1 MQTGQASQRKPST
14 NKNIK
19 KLRTISMV
27 CSLTSSWQQWVSE
40 NETKQASE
48 PSGWAPDSVGGVP
61 DKPKKTWVPKKLPP
75 IKTQSTDVA
84 AHTLSSRGESKTEE
98 VKTEDEPLKHSCIK
112 TKQVVKT
119 VTSGVQE
126 KSAGIGLLAEKI
138 KKESLPSDEEIDR
151 LLKKKSSPTCRR
163 KCSNMVASLTK
174 SWKQV
179 EKEQKPGKEG
189 KEPGEVRTGGVDK
202 EDDGHPEK
210 EMERLNIE
218 DVQLCRTSVSE
229 EAEVKDSDQ
238 DSKTTVRIKRP
249 QVPVYKKEAE
259 DANKINALSKKYS
272 AVGNLKSR
280 WQTWASDHTV
290 NQKLNPFSEYF
301 DYDYSMSLRLQKGQ
315 EGYGRPKEGT
325 KTAERAKRAEQH
337 IHREIDD
344 MCYVI
349 RTMADPDPDG
359 KTRVTFGELFDR
371 YVRISD
377 KVVGILMRARK
388 HGKVAF
394 EGEMLWQ
401 GQDDGVIITLL
412 V

>member
-1 MQTGQASQRKPST
+1 MFGGGKENFLLHVTLKTSKFSQPCNMLILSF
-14 NKNIK
+14 
-19 KLRTISMV
+19 LFSM
-27 CSLTSSWQQWVSE
+27 
-40 NETKQASE
+40 
-48 PSGWAPDSVGGVP
+48 
-61 DKPKKTWVPKKLPP
+61 
-75 IKTQSTDVA
+75 
-84 AHTLSSRGESKTEE
+84 
-98 VKTEDEPLKHSCIK
+98 
-112 TKQVVKT
+112 
-119 VTSGVQE
+119 
-126 KSAGIGLLAEKI
+126 
-138 KKESLPSDEEIDR
+138 PSDM
-151 LLKKKSSPTCRR
+151 PRR
-163 KCSNMVASLTK
+163 
-174 SWKQV
+174 
-179 EKEQKPGKEG
+179 
-189 KEPGEVRTGGVDK
+189 
-202 EDDGHPEK
+202 
-210 EMERLNIE
+210 
-218 DVQLCRTSVSE
+218 
-229 EAEVKDSDQ
+229 
-238 DSKTTVRIKRP
+238 
-249 QVPVYKKEAE
+249 YKKEAE

-280 WQTWASDHTV
+280 WQNWASDHTV